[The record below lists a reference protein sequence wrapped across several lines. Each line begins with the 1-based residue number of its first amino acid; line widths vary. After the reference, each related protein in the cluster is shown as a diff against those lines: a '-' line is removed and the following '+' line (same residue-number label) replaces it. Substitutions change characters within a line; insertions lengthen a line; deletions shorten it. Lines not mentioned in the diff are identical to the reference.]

1 MGDRRIV
8 TIRALIVVCALRLT
22 EGFQGVCLPLSKRPE
37 VREVI
42 GEAAELIAFANCVM
56 DRASFDD
63 LIGACYPSIAL

>member
-1 MGDRRIV
+1 M
-8 TIRALIVVCALRLT
+8 VVARVWRLV

-63 LIGACYPSIAL
+63 LIGMCGPSTFFALPQS